1 MLFAAINMLSADIV
15 VLVLWLVDSC
25 IKIPDE
31 ASLIIKS
38 FFSLISTFKS
48 LVAKFLLSLKIL
60 KAVLLY
66 TSSRFFLIHNDSA
79 SIFKVAASL
88 ISKAATSELPEESLV
103 PLSEIIFPPLKYNSP
118 AKAAYTSP

>member
-1 MLFAAINMLSADIV
+1 MLSADIV

-48 LVAKFLLSLKIL
+48 LVAKLSVSLRIL

-66 TSSRFFLIHNDSA
+66 ALSRLVLIHNDSA
-79 SIFKVAASL
+79 FIFKVAAFW